1 MTKDEQNS
9 ETSGSD
15 WIDDVVSRALI
26 SSYGSNEEPT
36 GKITDQVENSEE
48 DLVAKPV
55 ETYEQYPYPDEE
67 GTINIPEIPEE
78 SDQEKSKKSV
88 KKTIEWLAVIVGA
101 LLVAFLI
108 KTF

>member
-36 GKITDQVENSEE
+36 GKITDQVENS
-48 DLVAKPV
+48 
-55 ETYEQYPYPDEE
+55 
-67 GTINIPEIPEE
+67 
-78 SDQEKSKKSV
+78 KK
-88 KKTIEWLAVIVGA
+88 IL
-101 LLVAFLI
+101 
-108 KTF
+108 